1 MYDGAGGLCFTS
13 ARLVLNFARDM
24 AKNVTEAEKAQGLS
38 ELAVFQTWFA
48 KHVLGPDDDTGSN
61 AILIMP
67 SGRTKPKYRD
77 EPNE

>member
-1 MYDGAGGLCFTS
+1 MLTS
-13 ARLVLNFARDM
+13 ARLGLNFTRDM
-24 AKNVTEAEKAQGLS
+24 AKNVIKAEKEQGLS

-48 KHVLGPDDDTGSN
+48 KHILGPDDDTGSD

-67 SGRTKPKYRD
+67 NGRTKPKYRD

>member
-1 MYDGAGGLCFTS
+1 MLGLTFT
-13 ARLVLNFARDM
+13 REM
-24 AKNVTEAEKAQGLS
+24 AKNVTRAEKEQGLS
-38 ELAVFQTWFA
+38 ELAIFRTWFA
-48 KHVLGPDDDTGSN
+48 KHVLGPDKYTGSD